1 MQAAKIQAIGIAD
14 PDAAPDRTAK
24 HGTSR
29 THFAGLDSLR
39 FYAAFLVLIG
49 HIHLNQESVGLPGP
63 NYGAVFY
70 RGAPAVSFF
79 FTLSGF
85 LITYL
90 LLDEHRRTGAISIRA
105 FYIRRVLR
113 IWPLYFLI
121 IGLGLTLYKVVLPR
135 LGIYHA
141 AEYSVWTATAL
152 YVLFLPN
159 LMNNLYVVGGILN
172 PTWSIGVEE
181 QFYLFWAPVIKKFHR
196 HVPRVCLL
204 VMVLSLAAFALNQI
218 NPFGLGK
225 LQGFFAQ
232 LKFHYMAAGGLCA
245 WMLYKRRAQFLG
257 LPIFRYRLIQ
267 WLFALLLLE
276 YLFVGTPRHWL
287 IEESLQVVLYSW
299 LIVEVAAN
307 PRRLVRVK
315 ARATEWL
322 GEISYGIYMYHMV
335 AVYATSWYF
344 KSTRWW
350 EGSLVVYVATY
361 YTMAAGLTLLLAY
374 VSHRWFERPILRL
387 KPRFSR

>member
-1 MQAAKIQAIGIAD
+1 MQAANIRTIETVEPDTTQATIAS
-14 PDAAPDRTAK
+14 A
-24 HGTSR
+24 R

-49 HIHLNQESVGLPGP
+49 HIPMNQASVGLPDP
-63 NYGAVFY
+63 NYGAIFY
-70 RGAPAVSFF
+70 RGQPAVSFF

-90 LLDEHRRTGAISIRA
+90 LLDEHRRTGTISIRN
-105 FYIRRVLR
+105 FYVRRMLR
-113 IWPLYFLI
+113 IWPLYFLV
-121 IGLGLTLYKVVLPR
+121 IGFGLTFYKVILPR

-141 AEYSVWTATAL
+141 AEYSVWTAIVL

-159 LMNNLYVVGGILN
+159 LVNSLYKAGGILN

-181 QFYLFWAPVIKKFHR
+181 QFYLFWAPLIKRFHHR
-196 HVPRVCLL
+196 VPQLCLAIL
-204 VMVLSLAAFALNQI
+204 VLSLAAFAFNHI
-218 NPFGLGK
+218 NPFELREMQNF
-225 LQGFFAQ
+225 LLQ
-232 LKFHYMAAGGLCA
+232 LKFHFMAAGGLCA
-245 WMLYKRRAQFLG
+245 WMLYSRPGQILG
-257 LPIFRYRLIQ
+257 FPIFRYRFVQ

-276 YLFVGTPRHWL
+276 YLFVGTPRHWF

-299 LIVEVAAN
+299 LIVDVAAN
-307 PRRLVRVK
+307 PRRLVRTK

-335 AVYATSWYF
+335 VVYATSWYF
-344 KSTRWW
+344 KATNWW
-350 EGSLVVYVATY
+350 QGNLVLYVTTY
-361 YTMAAGLTLLLAY
+361 YAMAVGMTILLAY
-374 VSHRWFERPILRL
+374 VSHRFFERPILRL